1 MNKNDGL
8 KEDNEALD
16 LSIKENRKKIASKF
30 TDALSELS
38 LFNGSYTYNGKTITV
53 SSKIYT
59 WLEDDLED
67 SEFIRIDM
75 NKFIELYKE
84 LIKFGKGKEV
94 KNKDEVSTDILL
106 LNYNDITEDCY
117 KATFISEKDKKNGIV
132 RHEIVFKNVKNIG
145 KIIVTYEIKENKEN
159 EE

>member
-1 MNKNDGL
+1 MNENDSL
-8 KEDNEALD
+8 KEDIESLD

-38 LFNGSYTYNGKTITV
+38 LFSGSYTYNGKTITV
-53 SSKIYT
+53 SSKIYA
-59 WLEDDLED
+59 WLEDDIED

-75 NKFIELYKE
+75 NEFIGLYKE
-84 LIKFGKGKEV
+84 LIRFGKGKED

-106 LNYNDITEDCY
+106 LNYNDISEDCY

-145 KIIVTYEIKENKEN
+145 KIIVSYEIKENR
-159 EE
+159 